1 MFSVWVMSSESR
13 EEMFRRKREMEA
25 LSLVLEKLIN
35 DEPIDSMQG
44 DKDTLPS
51 KIRHQMIRL
60 SDKMRGNEEQLIKD
74 RDEIKGLISEIAHQL
89 RNPLANMEGYLQLLE
104 EGAGS
109 RERESAYIDAIAVSE
124 RRIRFLTESFIKMAR
139 LESKVIQIKK
149 ESADLKKTLLR
160 SILQVQGAAVEKKID
175 IRLQMDENLRIPH
188 DANWLSEAVFN
199 LLDNSIKY
207 SSSSSYVDMKAEVN
221 EMFAE
226 ISVTDSGM
234 GIEQGEENLIFQRF
248 YRGKK
253 VTSQEGFG
261 LGLYLAREIVLQHQ
275 GFMKVTR
282 LKEGMKI
289 SIFLPA

>member
-1 MFSVWVMSSESR
+1 
-13 EEMFRRKREMEA
+13 
-25 LSLVLEKLIN
+25 
-35 DEPIDSMQG
+35 
-44 DKDTLPS
+44 
-51 KIRHQMIRL
+51 
-60 SDKMRGNEEQLIKD
+60 MR
-74 RDEIKGLISEIAHQL
+74 
-89 RNPLANMEGYLQLLE
+89 
-104 EGAGS
+104 
-109 RERESAYIDAIAVSE
+109 
-124 RRIRFLTESFIKMAR
+124 
-139 LESKVIQIKK
+139 
-149 ESADLKKTLLR
+149 
-160 SILQVQGAAVEKKID
+160 
-175 IRLQMDENLRIPH
+175 NLRIPH

-275 GFMKVTR
+275 GFMKAQKFSSEGR
-282 LKEGMKI
+282 HEDFHIFAGLKAQQLAIFIMQEISMK
-289 SIFLPA
+289 SILTEYKRTYLAKNRPLGATCGNRNLRFRHFHVFYVCD

>member
-1 MFSVWVMSSESR
+1 
-13 EEMFRRKREMEA
+13 MFRRKREMEA

-175 IRLQMDENLRIPH
+175 IRLQMDENLRISH

-282 LKEGMKI
+282 LEEGMKI

>member
-1 MFSVWVMSSESR
+1 MFQ
-13 EEMFRRKREMEA
+13 RKREMEA

-104 EGAGS
+104 EGTGS

-175 IRLQMDENLRIPH
+175 IRLQMDENLRISH

-261 LGLYLAREIVLQHQ
+261 LGLYLTREIVLQHQ

-282 LKEGMKI
+282 LEEGMKI

>member
-1 MFSVWVMSSESR
+1 
-13 EEMFRRKREMEA
+13 MFRRKREMEA

-188 DANWLSEAVFN
+188 AV
-199 LLDNSIKY
+199 
-207 SSSSSYVDMKAEVN
+207 SY
-221 EMFAE
+221 
-226 ISVTDSGM
+226 TH
-234 GIEQGEENLIFQRF
+234 LTLPT
-248 YRGKK
+248 
-253 VTSQEGFG
+253 TS
-261 LGLYLAREIVLQHQ
+261 RV
-275 GFMKVTR
+275 
-282 LKEGMKI
+282 
-289 SIFLPA
+289 

>member
-1 MFSVWVMSSESR
+1 
-13 EEMFRRKREMEA
+13 MFRRKREMEA

-109 RERESAYIDAIAVSE
+109 SERESAYIDAIAVSE

>member
-1 MFSVWVMSSESR
+1 
-13 EEMFRRKREMEA
+13 MFRRKREMEA

-221 EMFAE
+221 EMFSE
-226 ISVTDSGM
+226 ISVTDSGI

-261 LGLYLAREIVLQHQ
+261 LGLYLTREIVLQHQ

-282 LKEGMKI
+282 LEEGMKI

>member
-1 MFSVWVMSSESR
+1 
-13 EEMFRRKREMEA
+13 MEA

-89 RNPLANMEGYLQLLE
+89 RNPLANMEGYLQLLK

-175 IRLQMDENLRIPH
+175 IRLQMDENLRISH

-261 LGLYLAREIVLQHQ
+261 LGLYLTREIVLQHQ

-282 LKEGMKI
+282 LEEGMKI

>member
-1 MFSVWVMSSESR
+1 MFQ
-13 EEMFRRKREMEA
+13 RKREMEA

-35 DEPIDSMQG
+35 DEQVADMLG

-51 KIRHQMIRL
+51 KIKHQIVRL
-60 SDKMRGNEEQLIKD
+60 SDKMRGKEEQLIKD

-89 RNPLANMEGYLQLLE
+89 RNPLANMEGYLQLLA
-104 EGAGS
+104 EGADS
-109 RERESAYIDAIAVSE
+109 REKELAYIDAIAVSE

-149 ESADLKKTLLR
+149 ESTDLKKTLLH

-175 IRLQMDENLRIPH
+175 IQLQMDENPRISH

-207 SSSSSYVDMKAEVN
+207 SSSNSYVDMKAEIN

-226 ISVTDSGM
+226 ISVRDFGM

-282 LKEGMKI
+282 QEKGMKI
-289 SIFLPA
+289 SIFLPI